1 MARVIVVTKY
11 LTNIAVGISGE
22 YGSIGEGEQAAP

>member
-1 MARVIVVTKY
+1 MARVIVVTY